1 MVMLYS
7 SRTGEWPRWLLL
19 AGLIAL
25 FDQAVKLGVAVFM
38 PLGTRLEIAPF
49 FNLVHVRN
57 PGAAFSF
64 LAGAGGWQRYLFIS
78 LSLTVSVWLVHM
90 LRKRLPRME
99 TLAYSLILGGAAGNL
114 ADRIWR
120 GQVVDFLDLHWMQFH
135 WPAFNLA
142 DTAISAGAA
151 SLMLAVLTQRHGTT
165 TNSLSGLRD

>member
-1 MVMLYS
+1 MLHS

-57 PGAAFSF
+57 PGAAFTF
-64 LAGAGGWQRYLFIS
+64 LAGAGGWQRYFFIALAFAAS
-78 LSLTVSVWLVHM
+78 AWLIWR
-90 LRKRLPRME
+90 LRRNLPRLE
-99 TLAYSLILGGAAGNL
+99 SVAYALILAGALGNV
-114 ADRIWR
+114 ADRMAR
-120 GQVVDFLDLHWMQFH
+120 GQVVDYLDFYWRAWH

-142 DTAISAGAA
+142 DVAISFGAICLLGA
-151 SLMLAVLTQRHGTT
+151 TRTQSRCAR
-165 TNSLSGLRD
+165 SGVESS